1 MGILSPRLRLTLL
14 CSVAIIAAVCGA
26 GKATETS
33 RTAAAAAWQAAP
45 FADAFGVYGALN
57 KPTLFAVDYYKRELE
72 YWPITPG
79 LHPKPTLV
87 PGLSHL
93 GNAGGLAANG
103 SRIALATGSGV
114 LVVDVAAGTETMLP
128 PADGYPLD
136 VAIDKHGTVYLVS
149 IFGHTANGSL
159 TIYEPSQKPREV
171 LCSLMQNAETVA
183 VDNEGNVF
191 LNQIGGKTAGVG
203 VIEIPNGPGGPDGA
217 NCKKLDLKPAEYG
230 YAAGVAI
237 DPKTD
242 DLLVLSDPDLC
253 AGGIEGRLTTY
264 RKPYER
270 NAGRSLDL
278 GRNCSGTVRLDASS
292 SIVFIG
298 DSGVAGPPSF
308 ILQYSYPDGKPLG
321 AFGGGEPGG
330 FITIPNALPN

>member
-1 MGILSPRLRLTLL
+1 MLSPRLRLTIVSSL
-14 CSVAIIAAVCGA
+14 AIIAVVCGG
-26 GKATETS
+26 GKAAETP
-33 RTAAAAAWQAAP
+33 RTAAASAWQVVP
-45 FADAFGVYGALN
+45 FGNPFGAFGAFS

-79 LHPKPTLV
+79 LHPKPTLL

-93 GNAGGLAANG
+93 GNPGGLAANG
-103 SRIALATGSGV
+103 SRIAMATGSGV
-114 LVVDVAAGTETMLP
+114 LVADVATGTETMLP
-128 PADGYPLD
+128 PADGYPVD
-136 VAIDKHGTVYLVS
+136 VAIDKHGTVYLLS

-159 TIYEPSQKPREV
+159 TLYEPSKKPREV
-171 LCSLMQNAETVA
+171 RCSLMQNADWVA
-183 VDNEGNVF
+183 VDNEGNIF
-191 LNQIGGKTAGVG
+191 LNQNGGKTAGVG

-230 YAAGVAI
+230 YAAGIAI

-242 DLLVLSDPDLC
+242 DLLVLSDPDYC
-253 AGGIEGRLTTY
+253 AGGIEGLLTTFP
-264 RKPYER
+264 KPYER
-270 NAGRSLDL
+270 AARPSLEL
-278 GRNCSGTVRLDASS
+278 GQNCSGTIRLDATS

-298 DSGVAGPPSF
+298 DEGVAGPPTF